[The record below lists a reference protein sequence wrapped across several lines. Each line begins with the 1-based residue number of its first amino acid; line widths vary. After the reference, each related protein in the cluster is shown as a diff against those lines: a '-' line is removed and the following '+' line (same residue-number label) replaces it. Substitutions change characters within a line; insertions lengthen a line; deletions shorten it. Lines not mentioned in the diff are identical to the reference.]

1 MGGFSQGAQE
11 RSTYDLGFELE
22 ALNEPSVLKETLCL
36 VKSFEHSFE
45 HWSPPS
51 ACVGG
56 GPEGKWNSEM
66 FLSCTTGYP

>member
-36 VKSFEHSFE
+36 VKRKKKKKE
-45 HWSPPS
+45 
-51 ACVGG
+51 
-56 GPEGKWNSEM
+56 KK
-66 FLSCTTGYP
+66 T